1 MGRPPPA
8 VREAE
13 AAVGAAHRRRRA
25 AGRRAAG
32 PLRPLPADV
41 DGGRSAPPG
50 WVHNCSLWA
59 PLIAEAL
66 APWWGPGAPA
76 YLNASALDV
85 AFWAARYTHEGRAGA
100 TPGAHVSVVGGRL
113 HARWNSEYR
122 DDLFRDMMKTVGR
135 LVRLPDVEFVA
146 HLWDHPKVPRGQPLP
161 VLAHYADAAHTDVP
175 MPAPWAWDV
184 KKHAFPQPHTQ
195 LQRGVCAREWR
206 QRDRTLYFRGGCN
219 GPTRGWRGPIWRFYP
234 RKRANALTKAAAADG
249 GPAVDAGVYDHCD
262 SPKLTK
268 AEWGWDAE
276 MEKEM
281 WADAPKRKIEPF
293 GNNCRHRHLLHVDG
307 NAASSRLASELHTG
321 STVFKAASASTEYF
335 YPLLKEWEHYVPVQA
350 NLADARARHEWALA
364 HPRRAEAIAAAG
376 AKFAKQHL
384 HTHGVACYW
393 WQLLS
398 ALAELEGFRPRSERA
413 LGFRPL

>member
-1 MGRPPPA
+1 M
-8 VREAE
+8 
-13 AAVGAAHRRRRA
+13 
-25 AGRRAAG
+25 
-32 PLRPLPADV
+32 
-41 DGGRSAPPG
+41 
-50 WVHNCSLWA
+50 HNCSLWA

-113 HARWNSEYR
+113 HARWNSDYR

-161 VLAHYADAAHTDVP
+161 VLAHYADAAHTRACA

-195 LQRGVCAREWR
+195 LQRGVCARDWR
-206 QRDRTLYFRGGCN
+206 QRDRTLYFRGGRPN
-219 GPTRGWRGPIWRFYP
+219 GSDARRLA
-234 RKRANALTKAAAADG
+234 RADLALLPAEARQCARRQRAAADG
-249 GPAVDAGVYDHCD
+249 AAAVDAGVYDHCD

-276 MEKEM
+276 MEKDHVLIDGRSGRLSPS
-281 WADAPKRKIEPF
+281 ATTC
-293 GNNCRHRHLLHVDG
+293 CRTRTRLRRRQCRVV
-307 NAASSRLASELHTG
+307 AASPLSSTSG
-321 STVFKAASASTEYF
+321 STVFKASSASTETGRPSSPQGVGY
-335 YPLLKEWEHYVPVQA
+335 YVPVAA
-350 NLADARARHEWALA
+350 NLADARARSPLGARCTR
-364 HPRRAEAIAAAG
+364 RRAEAIGVRRRHWIEAVGARRLRAG
-376 AKFAKQHL
+376 
-384 HTHGVACYW
+384 
-393 WQLLS
+393 LS
-398 ALAELEGFRPRSERA
+398 G
-413 LGFRPL
+413 